1 MAADPEP
8 TETVPASP
16 PPVPV
21 YFVAEQTGISAEAMG
36 NALLVQFPDIVFER
50 HRIPF
55 ITSIAE
61 ARRAVAVLDAAMKGP
76 RQPLVFTT
84 IADDTI
90 SGILRSS
97 RAPIIDFVS
106 SHLGQLERILGSRAL
121 HLAVRVH
128 GVDDLAKYDRRMAA
142 VEYAIEHDDGESL
155 RHYDD
160 ADVILLAPSRCGK
173 TPTTMYLALQHSVF
187 VANYPLVPEDLETID
202 LPDPVRKLRARC
214 FGILTTPERLA
225 QVRHERRPDSTY
237 SSIEQCRWELKRA
250 EIMFRSHRIPTVNSS
265 AKSVEEM
272 STVILQHLN
281 RP

>member
-1 MAADPEP
+1 MAADPDPAEP
-8 TETVPASP
+8 AVVGP

-36 NALLVQFPDIVFER
+36 NALLVQFPGIRFER

-61 ARRAVAVLDAAMKGP
+61 ARKAVEILDAAMKGP
-76 RQPLVFTT
+76 RTPLVFTT

-90 SGILRSS
+90 SGVLRTS

-106 SHLGQLERILGSRAL
+106 SHLGHLERILGARAL

-128 GVDDLAKYDRRMAA
+128 GTDDLARYDRRMQA

-155 RHYDD
+155 RKYDD
-160 ADVILLAPSRCGK
+160 ADIILLAPSRCGK

-187 VANYPLVPEDLETID
+187 VANYPLVPEDLEVLD
-202 LPDPVRKLRARC
+202 LPLPVKKLRARC
-214 FGILTTPERLA
+214 FGILTTPERLT
-225 QVRHERRPDSTY
+225 QVRNERKPDSTY
-237 SSIEQCRWELKRA
+237 ASIEQCRWELDRA
-250 EIMFRSHRIPTVNSS
+250 AKMFRSHRIPTVNSS

-281 RP
+281 RN

>member
-1 MAADPEP
+1 MAADPDP
-8 TETVPASP
+8 SGPADAS

-36 NALLVQFPDIVFER
+36 NALLVQFPGITFER

-61 ARRAVAVLDAAMKGP
+61 ARKAVEILDAAMKGP

-90 SGILRSS
+90 SGVLRTS

-128 GVDDLAKYDRRMAA
+128 GTDDLARYDRRMAA

-155 RHYDD
+155 RKYDD

-187 VANYPLVPEDLETID
+187 VANYPLVPEDLQTLD
-202 LPDPVRKLRARC
+202 LPEPVRKLRTRC
-214 FGILTTPERLA
+214 FGILTTPERLS
-225 QVRHERRPDSTY
+225 QVRNERKPDSTY

-250 EIMFRSHRIPTVNSS
+250 ETMFRSQRIPTVNSS

-281 RP
+281 RA

>member
-1 MAADPEP
+1 MAADPDP
-8 TETVPASP
+8 SGTAPAS

-36 NALLVQFPDIVFER
+36 NALLVQFPGITFER

-61 ARRAVAVLDAAMKGP
+61 ARKAVEILDAAMKGP

-90 SGILRSS
+90 SGVLRTS

-128 GVDDLAKYDRRMAA
+128 GTDDLARYDRRMAA

-155 RHYDD
+155 RKYDD

-187 VANYPLVPEDLETID
+187 VANYPLVPEDLQTLD
-202 LPDPVRKLRARC
+202 LPEPVRKLRTRC
-214 FGILTTPERLA
+214 FGILTTPERLS
-225 QVRHERRPDSTY
+225 QVRNERKPDSTY

-250 EIMFRSHRIPTVNSS
+250 ETMFRSQRIPTVNSS

-281 RP
+281 RA